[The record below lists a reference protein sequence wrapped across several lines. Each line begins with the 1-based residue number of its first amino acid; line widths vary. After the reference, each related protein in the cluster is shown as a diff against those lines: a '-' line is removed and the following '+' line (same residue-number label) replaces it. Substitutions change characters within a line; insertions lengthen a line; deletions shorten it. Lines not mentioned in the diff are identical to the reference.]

1 MSLSIQFQNSRFEPN
16 STLWVAFRERI
27 NKRKAMPMTEL
38 PIIRSFRDELDV
50 EIKFYEWPVAN
61 PKAVIQIAHGLG
73 EHARRYD
80 QMAALLNRAGFSVYA
95 DDHRGHGQT
104 GLMQIANKQTKR
116 LGSLGVGGMDATFK
130 QVAKFSKLI
139 KSENPGKPLVIL
151 GHSWGSFIAQK
162 IINKNSDL
170 YDAVV
175 LSGSALTMPGYLA
188 TGDFN
193 KVWKKLPGST
203 GYEWLSREV
212 EVQKKFVD
220 DPLTFLAAA
229 MQVFGISNSLKLF
242 GKPSKKVRSDLPILV
257 QVGEADPIG
266 GEFSNKA
273 LVEAYRKNSGSQD
286 IELFVYHDAR
296 HEIYNELNKEEI
308 IQDLIDWI
316 NLRIR

>member
-1 MSLSIQFQNSRFEPN
+1 
-16 STLWVAFRERI
+16 
-27 NKRKAMPMTEL
+27 MTEL
-38 PIIRSFRDELDV
+38 PIQRTLKDSFGV
-50 EIKFYEWPVAN
+50 VIVFYEWPVAE
-61 PKAVIQIAHGLG
+61 PKAVVQIAHGLG

-80 QMAALLNRAGFSVYA
+80 HMAAALNRAGFSVYA

-104 GLMQIANKQTKR
+104 GLGQIERKQIKK
-116 LGSLGVGGMDATFK
+116 LGNLGQGGMDATFK
-130 QVAKFSKLI
+130 QVLVFSKLI
-139 KSENPGKPLVIL
+139 KSENPGKPLVFL

-162 IINKNSDL
+162 VINKSSDL

-203 GYEWLSREV
+203 GYEWLSRDV
-212 EVQKKFVD
+212 EIQKKFVA

-229 MQVFGISNSLKLF
+229 MQVFGIGNSLKLF
-242 GKPSKKVRSDLPILV
+242 GTPSKNVRSDLPILV

-266 GEFSNKA
+266 GEYSNKA
-273 LVEAYRKNSGSQD
+273 LVEAYRKKAGIQD

-296 HEIYNELNKEEI
+296 HEIYNELNKDEI
-308 IQDLIDWI
+308 LQDLIKWI
-316 NLRIR
+316 NIRIG

>member
-1 MSLSIQFQNSRFEPN
+1 
-16 STLWVAFRERI
+16 
-27 NKRKAMPMTEL
+27 MTEL
-38 PIIRSFRDELDV
+38 PIKRTFTDDLNV
-50 EIKFYEWPVAN
+50 EIKFYEWPVAD
-61 PKAVIQIAHGLG
+61 PIAVVQIAHGLG

-80 QMAALLNRAGFSVYA
+80 QMAAVLNRSGFSVYA

-104 GLMQIANKQTKR
+104 GLGQIERKQIKK
-116 LGSLGVGGMDATFK
+116 LGNLGIGGMDATFK
-130 QVAKFSKLI
+130 QVLDFSKLI
-139 KSENPGKPLVIL
+139 KSENPGKPLVFL

-162 IINKNSDL
+162 VINKSSDL

-203 GYEWLSREV
+203 GYEWLSRDV
-212 EVQKKFVD
+212 EVQKKFVA

-229 MQVFGISNSLKLF
+229 MQVFGVANSLKLF
-242 GKPSKKVRSDLPILV
+242 GTPSKNVRSDLPILV

-266 GEFSNKA
+266 GEYSNKA
-273 LVEAYRKNSGSQD
+273 LVEAYRKKAGIQD

-308 IQDLIDWI
+308 LQDLIKWI
-316 NLRIR
+316 NIRIG

>member
-1 MSLSIQFQNSRFEPN
+1 
-16 STLWVAFRERI
+16 
-27 NKRKAMPMTEL
+27 MTNL
-38 PIIRSFRDELDV
+38 PLHRALKDSFGVDIV
-50 EIKFYEWPVAN
+50 FYEWPVADAT
-61 PKAVIQIAHGLG
+61 AVVQIAHGLG

-80 QMAALLNRAGFSVYA
+80 QMAAALNRAGFSVYA

-104 GLMQIANKQTKR
+104 GLGQIERKEIKK
-116 LGSLGVGGMDATFK
+116 LGNLGQGGMDATFK
-130 QVAKFSKLI
+130 QVLDFSKLI
-139 KSENPGKPLVIL
+139 KSENPNKPLIFL

-162 IINKNSDL
+162 VINKSSDL

-203 GYEWLSREV
+203 GYEWLSRDV
-212 EVQKKFVD
+212 DVQKRFVA

-229 MQVFGISNSLKLF
+229 MQVFGVANSLKLF
-242 GKPSKKVRSDLPILV
+242 GTPSKNVRSNLPILV

-266 GEFSNKA
+266 GEYSNKA
-273 LVEAYRKNSGSQD
+273 LVEAYRKKAGIQD

-296 HEIYNELNKEEI
+296 HEIYNELNKDDI
-308 IQDLIDWI
+308 LQDLIKWI
-316 NLRIR
+316 NTRIG

>member
-1 MSLSIQFQNSRFEPN
+1 L
-16 STLWVAFRERI
+16 
-27 NKRKAMPMTEL
+27 TEL
-38 PIIRSFRDELDV
+38 PIQRTLKDSFGV
-50 EIKFYEWPVAN
+50 VIVFYEWPVAE
-61 PKAVIQIAHGLG
+61 PKAVVQIAHGLG

-80 QMAALLNRAGFSVYA
+80 HMAAALNRAGFSVYA

-104 GLMQIANKQTKR
+104 GLGQIERKQIKK
-116 LGSLGVGGMDATFK
+116 LGNLGQGGMDATFK
-130 QVAKFSKLI
+130 QVLVFSKLI
-139 KSENPGKPLVIL
+139 KSENPGKPLVFL

-162 IINKNSDL
+162 VINKSSDL

-203 GYEWLSREV
+203 GYEWLSRDV
-212 EVQKKFVD
+212 EIQKKFVA

-229 MQVFGISNSLKLF
+229 MQVFGIGNSLKLF
-242 GKPSKKVRSDLPILV
+242 GTPSKNVRSDLPILV

-266 GEFSNKA
+266 GEYSNKA
-273 LVEAYRKNSGSQD
+273 LVEAYRKKAGIQD

-296 HEIYNELNKEEI
+296 HEIYNELNKDEI
-308 IQDLIDWI
+308 LQDLIKWI
-316 NLRIR
+316 NIRIG

>member
-1 MSLSIQFQNSRFEPN
+1 MTTIPIHRFMYDAQA
-16 STLWVAFRERI
+16 VKI
-27 NKRKAMPMTEL
+27 H
-38 PIIRSFRDELDV
+38 
-50 EIKFYEWPVAN
+50 FYEWPVAN

-80 QMAALLNRAGFSVYA
+80 QMAATLNRSGFSVYA
-95 DDHRGHGQT
+95 DDHRGHGET
-104 GLMQIANKQTKR
+104 GLGQIKSNQTKK
-116 LGSLGVGGMDATFK
+116 LGSLGPGGMEATFH
-130 QVAKFSKLI
+130 QVAYFSKLI
-139 KSENPGKPLVIL
+139 KSESPGKPLIL
-151 GHSWGSFIAQK
+151 IGHSWGSFIAQK
-162 IINKNSDL
+162 ILNKNSDM

-203 GYEWLSREV
+203 GYEWLSRDV
-212 EVQKKFVD
+212 ETQKKFVE

-242 GKPSKKVRSDLPILV
+242 GKPSKNVRSDLPILV

-266 GEFSNKA
+266 GEYSNRA
-273 LVEAYRKNSGSQD
+273 LVDAYRKNAGTKD

-296 HEIYNELNKEEI
+296 HEIYNELNKDEI
-308 IQDLIDWI
+308 IADLIAWI
-316 NLRIR
+316 DARIS

>member
-1 MSLSIQFQNSRFEPN
+1 
-16 STLWVAFRERI
+16 
-27 NKRKAMPMTEL
+27 MTEL
-38 PIIRSFRDELDV
+38 PLQRSFQDSLGVDIV
-50 EIKFYEWPVAN
+50 FYEWPIAD
-61 PKAVIQIAHGLG
+61 PKAVVQIAHGLG

-80 QMAALLNRAGFSVYA
+80 QMAMALNRAGFTVYA

-104 GLMQIANKQTKR
+104 GLGQIERKEIKK
-116 LGSLGVGGMDATFK
+116 LGNLGQGGMEATFK
-130 QVAKFSKLI
+130 QVLDFSKLI
-139 KSENPGKPLVIL
+139 KSENPGKPLIFV

-162 IINKNSDL
+162 VINNSSDL

-203 GYEWLSREV
+203 GYEWLSRDL
-212 EVQKKFVD
+212 EVQKKFVA

-229 MQVFGISNSLKLF
+229 MQVFGVSNSLKLF
-242 GKPSKKVRSDLPILV
+242 GTPSKNVRSDLPILV

-266 GEFSNKA
+266 GEYSNKA
-273 LVEAYRKNSGSQD
+273 LVEAYRKKSGIQD

-296 HEIYNELNKEEI
+296 HEIYNELNKDDI
-308 IQDLIDWI
+308 LQDLIKWI
-316 NLRIR
+316 NIRIG

>member
-1 MSLSIQFQNSRFEPN
+1 
-16 STLWVAFRERI
+16 
-27 NKRKAMPMTEL
+27 MTEL
-38 PIIRSFRDELDV
+38 PIQRSFKDDFGV
-50 EIKFYEWPVAN
+50 EIIFYEWPVVT
-61 PKAVIQIAHGLG
+61 PKAIIQMAHGLG

-80 QMAALLNRAGFSVYA
+80 NMAAVLNRAGFSVYA

-104 GLMQIANKQTKR
+104 GVKQLENKQIKK
-116 LGSLGVGGMDATFK
+116 LGNLGPGGMDATYK
-130 QVAKFSKLI
+130 QVADFSKLI
-139 KSENPGKPLVIL
+139 KSENPGKKLVLL

-162 IINKNSDL
+162 VINKASGF

-203 GYEWLSREV
+203 GYEWLSRDV
-212 EVQKKFVD
+212 DIQKKFVA

-229 MQVFGISNSLKLF
+229 MQVFGVSNSLKLF
-242 GKPSKKVRSDLPILV
+242 GTPSKQVRSDLPILV
-257 QVGEADPIG
+257 QVGQADPIG
-266 GEFSNKA
+266 GEYSNKA
-273 LVEAYRKNSGSQD
+273 LVKAYRKNAGTND

-296 HEIYNELNKEEI
+296 HEIYNELNKDQI

-316 NLRIR
+316 NIRIN

>member
-1 MSLSIQFQNSRFEPN
+1 
-16 STLWVAFRERI
+16 
-27 NKRKAMPMTEL
+27 
-38 PIIRSFRDELDV
+38 V
-50 EIKFYEWPVAN
+50 EIKFYEWPVAD
-61 PKAVIQIAHGLG
+61 PKAVVQIAHGLG

-80 QMAALLNRAGFSVYA
+80 DMAAVLNRAGFSVYA

-104 GLMQIANKQTKR
+104 GLGQIASKQTKK
-116 LGSLGVGGMDATFK
+116 LGNLGPGGMDATFK
-130 QVAKFSKLI
+130 QVLAFSKLI
-139 KSENPGKPLVIL
+139 KSENSGKPIVFL

-162 IINKNSDL
+162 IVNKSSDM
-170 YDAVV
+170 YDALV

-203 GYEWLSREV
+203 GYEWLSRDI
-212 EVQKKFVD
+212 EVQKKFVA

-242 GKPSKKVRSDLPILV
+242 GTPSKKVRSDLPILV

-266 GEFSNKA
+266 GEYSNKA
-273 LVEAYRKNSGSQD
+273 LVEVYRKNCGIQD

-296 HEIYNELNKEEI
+296 HEIYNELNKDEI
-308 IQDLIDWI
+308 IQDLINWI
-316 NLRIR
+316 NLRIS

>member
-1 MSLSIQFQNSRFEPN
+1 
-16 STLWVAFRERI
+16 
-27 NKRKAMPMTEL
+27 MTEL
-38 PIIRSFRDELDV
+38 LQKSFRDSFGVDIV
-50 EIKFYEWPVAN
+50 FYEWPVAD
-61 PKAVIQIAHGLG
+61 PKAVVQIAHGLG

-80 QMAALLNRAGFSVYA
+80 QMAAALNKAGFSVYA

-104 GLMQIANKQTKR
+104 GLGQIERKQINK
-116 LGSLGVGGMDATFK
+116 LGNLGQGGMDATFK
-130 QVAKFSKLI
+130 QVLDFSKLI
-139 KSENPGKPLVIL
+139 KSENPGKPLVFL

-162 IINKNSDL
+162 VINNSSDL

-203 GYEWLSREV
+203 GYEWLSRDV
-212 EVQKKFVD
+212 EVQKKFVA

-229 MQVFGISNSLKLF
+229 MQVFGVANSLKLF
-242 GKPSKKVRSDLPILV
+242 GTPSKNVRSDLPILV

-266 GEFSNKA
+266 GEYSNKA
-273 LVEAYRKNSGSQD
+273 LVEAYRKKAGIQD

-296 HEIYNELNKEEI
+296 HQIYNELNKDDI
-308 IQDLIDWI
+308 LQDLIKWI
-316 NLRIR
+316 NIRIG

>member
-1 MSLSIQFQNSRFEPN
+1 
-16 STLWVAFRERI
+16 
-27 NKRKAMPMTEL
+27 MTNL
-38 PIIRSFRDELDV
+38 PIQRSFKDDFGV
-50 EIKFYEWPVAN
+50 EIVFYEWPAAD

-80 QMAALLNRAGFSVYA
+80 QMAAVLNRAGFSVYA

-104 GLMQIANKQTKR
+104 GLLQVASKQTKK
-116 LGSLGVGGMDATFK
+116 LGNLGPGGMDAAYK
-130 QVAKFSKLI
+130 QVSDFTKII
-139 KSENPGKPLVIL
+139 KDENPGKPIILL

-162 IINKNSDL
+162 IINKHSGM

-175 LSGSALTMPGYLA
+175 LSGSALTMPGYIA

-203 GYEWLSREV
+203 GYEWLSRDV
-212 EVQKKFVD
+212 EIQKKFVA

-229 MQVFGISNSLKLF
+229 MQVLGVKNSLKMF
-242 GKPSKKVRSDLPILV
+242 GKPSKNIRSDLPILV

-266 GEFSNKA
+266 GEYSNKA
-273 LVEAYRKNSGSQD
+273 LVVAYRKNAGIQD
-286 IELFVYHDAR
+286 IELFVYHEAR

-316 NLRIR
+316 NLRIGQAVN

>member
-1 MSLSIQFQNSRFEPN
+1 
-16 STLWVAFRERI
+16 
-27 NKRKAMPMTEL
+27 MTQL
-38 PIIRSFRDELDV
+38 PIQRSFKDDFGV
-50 EIKFYEWPVAN
+50 EIVFYEWPVAD
-61 PKAVIQIAHGLG
+61 PKAIIQIAHGLG

-80 QMAALLNRAGFSVYA
+80 QMAAALNRAGFSVYA

-104 GLMQIANKQTKR
+104 GLLQVASKQTKK
-116 LGSLGVGGMDATFK
+116 LGNLGPGGMDAAYK
-130 QVAKFSKLI
+130 QVADFSNLI
-139 KSENPGKPLVIL
+139 KKENPGKKIVLI

-162 IINKNSDL
+162 IVNKKSDI

-203 GYEWLSREV
+203 GYEWLSRDV
-212 EVQKKFVD
+212 EVQKKFVA

-229 MQVFGISNSLKLF
+229 MQVLGVKNSLKML
-242 GKPSKKVRSDLPILV
+242 GKPSKTVRSELPILV

-266 GEFSNKA
+266 GEYSNKA
-273 LVEAYRKNSGSQD
+273 LVEAYRKNSGVQD
-286 IELFVYHDAR
+286 IELFVYHEAR
-296 HEIYNELNKEEI
+296 HEIYNELNKDDV

-316 NLRIR
+316 NLRLS

>member
-1 MSLSIQFQNSRFEPN
+1 
-16 STLWVAFRERI
+16 
-27 NKRKAMPMTEL
+27 MTSL
-38 PIIRSFRDELDV
+38 PIKRIFKDSNRVD
-50 EIKFYEWPVAN
+50 IIFYEWPVAN
-61 PKAVIQIAHGLG
+61 PKAVVQIAHGLG

-80 QMAALLNRAGFSVYA
+80 DMAATLNRAGFSVYA

-104 GLMQIANKQTKR
+104 GLMQIANNQSKK
-116 LGSLGVGGMDATFK
+116 LGNLGPGGMEATIN
-130 QVAKFSKLI
+130 QVAKFSNLI
-139 KSENPGKPLVIL
+139 RSENPSKPLIL
-151 GHSWGSFIAQK
+151 VGHSWGSFIAQK

-175 LSGSALTMPGYLA
+175 LSGSAFTMPGYIA

-203 GYEWLSREV
+203 GYEWLSRDV
-212 EVQKKFVD
+212 EVQKKFVA
-220 DPLTFLAAA
+220 DPLTFLASA
-229 MQVFGISNSLKLF
+229 MQVFGIANSLKLF
-242 GKPSKKVRSDLPILV
+242 GKPTKSVRSNLSILV

-266 GEFSNKA
+266 GEYSNKA
-273 LVEAYRKNSGSQD
+273 LVEAYRKNSGIQD

-316 NLRIR
+316 NLRIS

>member
-1 MSLSIQFQNSRFEPN
+1 
-16 STLWVAFRERI
+16 
-27 NKRKAMPMTEL
+27 MTDL
-38 PIIRSFRDELDV
+38 PIKRSFKDDFGV
-50 EIKFYEWPVAN
+50 EIMFYEWPVAE

-80 QMAALLNRAGFSVYA
+80 TMAAMLNKAGFSVYA

-104 GLMQIANKQTKR
+104 GLKQLENKQIKR
-116 LGSLGVGGMDATFK
+116 LGNLGPGGMAATYK
-130 QVAKFSKLI
+130 QVADFSKLI
-139 KSENPGKPLVIL
+139 KAENPNRPLVLL

-162 IINKNSDL
+162 IINKYSDM

-203 GYEWLSREV
+203 GYEWLSRDV
-212 EVQKKFVD
+212 EIQNKFVA

-229 MQVFGISNSLKLF
+229 GQVLGIKNSLEMF
-242 GKPSKKVRSDLPILV
+242 GKPSKDVRRDLPILV

-266 GEFSNKA
+266 GEYSNKA
-273 LVEAYRKNSGSQD
+273 LVEAYRKNAGIDD
-286 IELFVYHDAR
+286 IELYVYHECR
-296 HEIYNELNKEEI
+296 HEIYNELNKEAI
-308 IQDLIDWI
+308 IDDLVTWV
-316 NLRIR
+316 NQRVS

>member
-1 MSLSIQFQNSRFEPN
+1 
-16 STLWVAFRERI
+16 
-27 NKRKAMPMTEL
+27 MTSL
-38 PIIRSFRDELDV
+38 PIPRSLNDDFGV
-50 EIKFYEWPVAN
+50 KIIFYEWPVAN
-61 PKAVIQIAHGLG
+61 PKAVVQIAHGLG

-80 QMAALLNRAGFSVYA
+80 HMAAVLNRAGFSVYA

-104 GLMQIANKQTKR
+104 GLVQIERKQIKK
-116 LGSLGVGGMDATFK
+116 LGNLGPGGMDATFR
-130 QVAKFSKLI
+130 QVLDFSKLI
-139 KSENPGKPLVIL
+139 KSENQGKPLVLL

-162 IINKNSDL
+162 VINNASYL

-203 GYEWLSREV
+203 GYEWLSRDI
-212 EVQKKFVD
+212 EVQKKFVA

-229 MQVFGISNSLKLF
+229 MQVFGVANSLKQF
-242 GKPSKKVRSDLPILV
+242 GTPSKKVRSDLPILV

-266 GEFSNKA
+266 GEYSNRA
-273 LVEAYRKNSGSQD
+273 LVEAYRKKAGIQD

-296 HEIYNELNKEEI
+296 HEIYNELNKDEI
-308 IQDLIDWI
+308 LQDLIKWI
-316 NLRIR
+316 NIRIG

>member
-1 MSLSIQFQNSRFEPN
+1 
-16 STLWVAFRERI
+16 
-27 NKRKAMPMTEL
+27 MTDL
-38 PIIRSFRDELDV
+38 PIKRSFKDDFGV
-50 EIKFYEWPVAN
+50 EIMFYEWPVAE

-80 QMAALLNRAGFSVYA
+80 AMAATLNKAGFSVYA

-104 GLMQIANKQTKR
+104 GLKQLENKQIKR
-116 LGSLGVGGMDATFK
+116 LGNLGPGGMKATYK
-130 QVAKFSKLI
+130 QVADFSKLI
-139 KSENPGKPLVIL
+139 KAENPNRPLVIL

-162 IINKNSDL
+162 IINNYSDI

-203 GYEWLSREV
+203 GYEWLSRDV
-212 EVQKKFVD
+212 EIQNKFVA

-229 MQVFGISNSLKLF
+229 AQVLGIKNSLEMF
-242 GKPSKKVRSDLPILV
+242 GKPSKDVRRDLPILV

-266 GEFSNKA
+266 GEYSNKA
-273 LVEAYRKNSGSQD
+273 LVEAYRKNAGIED
-286 IELFVYHDAR
+286 IELYVYHECR
-296 HEIYNELNKEEI
+296 HEIYNELNKDAI
-308 IQDLIDWI
+308 IEDLITWV
-316 NLRIR
+316 NQRVSK

>member
-1 MSLSIQFQNSRFEPN
+1 
-16 STLWVAFRERI
+16 
-27 NKRKAMPMTEL
+27 MTNL
-38 PIIRSFRDELDV
+38 PIQRALKDSFGVDIV
-50 EIKFYEWPVAN
+50 FYEWPVAD

-80 QMAALLNRAGFSVYA
+80 QMAAVLNRAGFSVYA

-104 GLMQIANKQTKR
+104 GLGQIERKQIKK
-116 LGSLGVGGMDATFK
+116 LGNLGQGGMEATFK
-130 QVAKFSKLI
+130 QVLEFSKLI
-139 KSENPGKPLVIL
+139 KSDHPGKPLVFL

-162 IINKNSDL
+162 VINKASDL

-203 GYEWLSREV
+203 GYEWLSRDV
-212 EVQKKFVD
+212 EVQKKFVA

-229 MQVFGISNSLKLF
+229 MQVFGVANSLKLF
-242 GKPSKKVRSDLPILV
+242 GTPSKNVRSDLPILV

-266 GEFSNKA
+266 GEYSNRA
-273 LVEAYRKNSGSQD
+273 LVEAYRKKAGIQD

-296 HEIYNELNKEEI
+296 HEIYNELNKGEI
-308 IQDLIDWI
+308 IQDLIKWI
-316 NLRIR
+316 NIRIG

>member
-1 MSLSIQFQNSRFEPN
+1 MTKLPLKQTFKDSLAIDIS
-16 STLWVAFRERI
+16 
-27 NKRKAMPMTEL
+27 
-38 PIIRSFRDELDV
+38 
-50 EIKFYEWPVAN
+50 FYEWPVAN
-61 PKAVIQIAHGLG
+61 PKAIVQIAHGLG

-80 QMAALLNRAGFSVYA
+80 HMAATLNRAGFSVYA

-104 GLMQIANKQTKR
+104 GLGQIANNQTKK
-116 LGSLGVGGMDATFK
+116 LGSLGAGGMEATFS
-130 QVAKFSKLI
+130 QVAEFSKLI
-139 KSENPGKPLVIL
+139 KAENPDVPLILL

-162 IINKNSDL
+162 IVNKNSEL

-203 GYEWLSREV
+203 GYEWLSRDV
-212 EVQKKFVD
+212 EVQKKFVA

-229 MQVFGISNSLKLF
+229 MQVFGIANSLKLF
-242 GKPSKKVRSDLPILV
+242 GKPSKNVRSDLPILV

-266 GEFSNKA
+266 GEYSNKA
-273 LVEAYRKNSGSQD
+273 LVEAYRKNAGTKD

-296 HEIYNELNKEEI
+296 HEIYNELNKDEI
-308 IQDLIDWI
+308 IADLIEWI
-316 NLRIR
+316 SSRIS